1 VIRLQQRFFTC
12 LPHSISQDQTSVHP
26 RKFSCKSLLLKIL
39 HVSHLGSR
47 FFGRSPVFSIFYG
60 GTGGGGW
67 AGRSQFSTASGS
79 LDSRPVEEK
88 KQIPRRLKPA
98 RDDKNEGLGRGAEA
112 PHYPNHRLHRLLRQP
127 EKPARDYKVREFAKA
142 QLKLCPFKSH
152 RSGKG
157 DHSFQGE
164 HGLVFRYRAELLP
177 VKMTRPRGI
186 FALIAL
192 SMSLAISLGALNT
205 NSPDP
210 ASTAKSSAAGN
221 PDILF
226 VNADI
231 YTQASPARAEA
242 MAVRDGRILAIGS
255 NADIRKLKGIRTQV
269 VDLGGH
275 FVMPGYNDA
284 HVHLAAG
291 GFRHYEVD
299 LTGAQSLQEMQQQ
312 IAAHTKLLAPGEWII
327 GGGWDHTLWVGEQL
341 PTRQDLD
348 SVTGDHPAFLGRVD
362 GHISIANTAA
372 LKAAGITASTPDP
385 PGGKIDHDAQGQP
398 TGIIREDPAMTLVW
412 SRIPAHTP
420 SQRRRAAEYALT
432 NAAMWGITSAQDY
445 STWEDFLTY
454 EEMERDGKL
463 PIRISEWLDF
473 NNSVE
478 LLEKH
483 RALHPAD
490 DPMLHTAMLKGFMD
504 GSLGSRTA
512 ALLAPFS
519 DDPGNSGLPRYQQ
532 SQLNRMAVER
542 AAAGFQLGFHAI
554 GDRATQ
560 MALDA
565 YAEAERSARENNWSR
580 DFRFRIE
587 HAQVIAPGQFQQFKE
602 LGVIASVQPNHLL
615 TDMHWAVERIGPER
629 AKTSYP
635 WKQFLD
641 DGIPL
646 AFGTDYPVEPITPF
660 RGIYAAVTRKN
671 EAGTKEYFPQQKISI
686 EQALAAYTTGAA
698 YAQFAEKE
706 KGTLAPGMLAD
717 FVVLDRDLT
726 KIPQPEI
733 LKTQVLRTVV
743 GGKTVYQAGR
753 P

>member
-1 VIRLQQRFFTC
+1 M
-12 LPHSISQDQTSVHP
+12 
-26 RKFSCKSLLLKIL
+26 
-39 HVSHLGSR
+39 
-47 FFGRSPVFSIFYG
+47 PV
-60 GTGGGGW
+60 
-67 AGRSQFSTASGS
+67 AGRQRSVGIERS
-79 LDSRPVEEK
+79 LRQVAK
-88 KQIPRRLKPA
+88 A
-98 RDDKNEGLGRGAEA
+98 RDCG
-112 PHYPNHRLHRLLRQP
+112 PQS
-127 EKPARDYKVREFAKA
+127 A
-142 QLKLCPFKSH
+142 QHCHAH
-152 RSGKG
+152 RSRCRAWVIIGRVEPQSSYWLVPSA
-157 DHSFQGE
+157 DHK
-164 HGLVFRYRAELLP
+164 A
-177 VKMTRPRGI
+177 
-186 FALIAL
+186 
-192 SMSLAISLGALNT
+192 
-205 NSPDP
+205 
-210 ASTAKSSAAGN
+210 
-221 PDILF
+221 PDILY

-231 YTQASPARAEA
+231 DTQATPARAQA
-242 MAVRDGRILAIGS
+242 IAVRQGRVVAIGS
-255 NADIRKLKGIRTQV
+255 NADIRKLKGRHTQV
-269 VDLGGH
+269 IDLGGH
-275 FVMPGYNDA
+275 FMMPGFNDA

-299 LTGAQSLQEMQQQ
+299 LTGSRSLQEMQQR
-312 IAAHTKLLAPGEWII
+312 IAEHVKMLTPGEWII
-327 GGGWDHTLWVGEQL
+327 GGGWDHTLWVGERL

-348 SVTGDHPAFLGRVD
+348 SVAGDHPAFLSRVD

-372 LKAAGITASTPDP
+372 LKAAGITANTADP
-385 PGGKIDHDAQGQP
+385 PGGKIDHDPQGQP

-412 SRIPAHTP
+412 AKIPPPTP
-420 SQRRRAAEYALT
+420 SQRRRAAEYALA
-432 NAAMWGITSAQDY
+432 NAAQWGITSAQDY

-483 RALHPAD
+483 RAHHPAD

-512 ALLAPFS
+512 ALLVPYS
-519 DDPGNSGLPRYQQ
+519 DDPGNTGLPRYQQ
-532 SQLNRMAVER
+532 SQLNRMAIER

-560 MALDA
+560 MGLDA
-565 YAEAERSARENNWSR
+565 YAEAERVARENNQWR

-587 HAQVIAPGQFQQFKE
+587 HAQMIAPNQFQQFKA

-615 TDMHWAVERIGPER
+615 TDMHWAMERIGAER

-671 EAGTKEYFPQQKISI
+671 EAGTQEYFPEQKITI
-686 EQALAAYTTGAA
+686 DQALAAYTTGSA

-726 KIPQPEI
+726 KIAPAEI
-733 LKTQVLRTVV
+733 LKTRVLRTVV
-743 GGKTVYQAGR
+743 GGKTVYEAGKTVVSSQ
-753 P
+753 